1 MLHLL
6 SSSCPSIKFKSFKND
21 SAVTDG
27 YIILSHVWQDI
38 EQPHEAILHLE
49 REAAA
54 ADDPRLSIKV
64 RECYRLARAYGY
76 GWFWVDAPCI
86 DNRNSTELS
95 EAIRSMYSWYASAS
109 ICFAHL
115 PDVPSHDHIHHPDSA
130 FRRSVY
136 FRRGWTLQEL
146 IAPRRVIFLSSDWIV
161 LGEKDQLPD
170 LLEEITGIDQDV
182 LTFRGRVADVSV
194 ARRLSWASQ
203 RETRYVE
210 DQAYCL
216 MGLFGIHMNIKY
228 GEGDNA
234 FLRLQQKILKK
245 ICDHTLFAWGAV
257 TDMSLTHGLADVAG
271 GCLPYSTTPLFAPSP
286 VAFSRSRSMHP
297 VDIETFMA
305 STEAL
310 TDDTAG
316 YTKQLP
322 QFSLDHYGLKCRLPI
337 VFRESIPVAAL
348 LACQD
353 QDHSYI
359 ALALHPRGPRN
370 AVYGVQSLGSA
381 ERLSAHP
388 SGSGHASSASR
399 LVRIPTTYIR
409 LGAVPIGLSSSATA
423 GLTVRFMTIHI
434 AMRCD
439 SLSLLTPL
447 CLAMSETDF
456 TERTED

>member
-161 LGEKDQLPD
+161 LGEKDQLAD

-316 YTKQLP
+316 YTKVCGRKYNSSTTYLIDMHTATATI
-322 QFSLDHYGLKCRLPI
+322 FAGSLRPEMPPPYRVSG
-337 VFRESIPVAAL
+337 V
-348 LACQD
+348 
-353 QDHSYI
+353 
-359 ALALHPRGPRN
+359 HPRRCAPCLPRSRPFVHRTCITP
-370 AVYGVQSLGSA
+370 ARSSKCSIRCSEPRVCGATVGTPVGLGT
-381 ERLSAHP
+381 RL
-388 SGSGHASSASR
+388 
-399 LVRIPTTYIR
+399 
-409 LGAVPIGLSSSATA
+409 
-423 GLTVRFMTIHI
+423 
-434 AMRCD
+434 
-439 SLSLLTPL
+439 
-447 CLAMSETDF
+447 
-456 TERTED
+456 